1 MKKGLI
7 GVVVLVFVALVC
19 GTAFAATFETVDI
32 EATLEW
38 TIFDETGLMPGAD
51 YGASA
56 LTVPELTL
64 SVGPWSA
71 STEDAYIKYTAE
83 MATVGLYAATSYA
96 IYDLEHDITEA
107 QGFTLA
113 TEMAPLSVDVV
124 YTADQGYG
132 VGGTYD
138 AGLFSV
144 GAKYNSNE
152 AYGVQLVYPMAPIT
166 LTGQYATGKLLGTT
180 TAYLVKGEYALT
192 MENATDDSAITL
204 TYTVSDFPF
213 PSFQSTEISAGLV
226 DFPITDTTLLGATVT
241 NIGTGGTSTTTI
253 TGTATTTL
261 AEGVTLTFEAGSV
274 TGEDFTYSGLIGV
287 AL

>member
-113 TEMAPLSVDVV
+113 TEMAPLSVDVL
-124 YTADQGYG
+124 YTTGSEYG

-180 TAYLVKGEYALT
+180 TAYLVKGVYALT
-192 MENATDDSAITL
+192 AGEITL
-204 TYTVSDFPF
+204 SYTVSDFPF
-213 PSFQSTEISAGLV
+213 PSFKSTTIEAGLA
-226 DFPITDTTLLGATVT
+226 DFPITDTTLVGATVT
-241 NIGTGGTSTTTI
+241 SADGTTTI
-253 TGTATTTL
+253 TGTSETTL

-274 TGEDFTYSGLIGV
+274 TGEDFTYSGKIGV